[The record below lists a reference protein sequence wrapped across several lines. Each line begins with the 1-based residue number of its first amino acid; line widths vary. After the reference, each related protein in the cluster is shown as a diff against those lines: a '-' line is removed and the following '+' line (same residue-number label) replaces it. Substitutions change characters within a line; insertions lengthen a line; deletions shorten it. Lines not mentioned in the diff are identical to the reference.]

1 MTPVSIRAVKE
12 EITKHAK
19 NTENYVLWRTAA
31 GSEPEVCDVCGSLEI
46 VEIKCKVMCRN
57 CGTILRSCSD
67 L

>member
-1 MTPVSIRAVKE
+1 MT
-12 EITKHAK
+12 TK
-19 NTENYVLWRTAA
+19 NTKSYLGGTSVRPKHDA
-31 GSEPEVCDVCGSLEI
+31 CDVCGSTDI

>member
-1 MTPVSIRAVKE
+1 MDHEEQIG
-12 EITKHAK
+12 EIT
-19 NTENYVLWRTAA
+19 VD
-31 GSEPEVCDVCGSLEI
+31 SQPEVCDVCGSANI